1 MVAWRARIGLIK
13 PTHRGKSF
21 AYWYKNA
28 PEGVEIVPTFI
39 GFRSEKRESFLAGF
53 KRAEEL
59 AVQLKEVG
67 CDLISVSGTPPFLLK
82 GLDFERQW
90 AAGLSHKIG
99 LPVVTPMEPHAIALR
114 TLGARKVAVATY
126 YGDELNQAIVNYFSR
141 FGIQSELMPGLS
153 MSAEK
158 SGLYTTSLKALDEV
172 SHMDVYRHCK
182 QALRSMPP
190 VDAVY
195 INGGGWDAAP
205 AVAFLERDLKTKV
218 VWALAAEMWLTYH
231 ALRIDN
237 PVPGGGI
244 LLSGNYAPALEDP
257 PLCLRR

>member
-39 GFRSEKRESFLAGF
+39 GFRSEKPESFLAGF
-53 KRAEEL
+53 KKAEDL

-67 CDLISVSGTPPFLLK
+67 CDIISVSGTPPFLLK

-90 AAGLSHKIG
+90 GADLSAKIG
-99 LPVVTPMEPHAIALR
+99 LPVITPMEPHAIALR
-114 TLGARKVAVATY
+114 TLGVRKVAVATY
-126 YGDELNQAIVNYFSR
+126 YGDELNRAIVGYFAR
-141 FGIQSELMPGLS
+141 FGIESELMPGLS
-153 MSAEK
+153 ATGQR
-158 SGLYTTSLKALDEV
+158 SGLYTTSLLALDEV
-172 SHMDVYRHCK
+172 SHIDVYRHCK
-182 QALRSMPP
+182 KALKGMAP
-190 VDAVY
+190 VEAIY

-205 AVAFLERDLKTKV
+205 AIDYLERDLKINV

-231 ALRIDN
+231 KLQIDN
-237 PVPGGGI
+237 AVSGSGV
-244 LLSGNYAPALEDP
+244 LLSGKYAP
-257 PLCLRR
+257 

>member
-21 AYWYKNA
+21 AYWYNYA

-39 GFRSEKRESFLAGF
+39 GFRSEKRESFLEGF
-53 KRAEEL
+53 KKAEAL

-67 CDLISVSGTPPFLLK
+67 CDIISVSGTPPFLLK
-82 GLDFERQW
+82 GLDYERQW
-90 AAGLSHKIG
+90 AADLSAKIG
-99 LPVVTPMEPHAIALR
+99 LPVVTPMEPHAIALQ
-114 TLGARKVAVATY
+114 TLGVRKVAVATY
-126 YGDELNQAIVNYFSR
+126 YGNELNQAIVNYFSH
-141 FGIQSELMPGLS
+141 FGLESELMPGLS
-153 MSAEK
+153 MTGES
-158 SGLYTTSLKALDEV
+158 SGLYTTSLLALDEV

-182 QALRSMPP
+182 RALANMPP

-205 AVAFLERDLKTKV
+205 AIDYLERDLKIKV

-231 ALRIDN
+231 ILKIEN
-237 PVPGGGI
+237 PVPRGGV
-244 LLSGNYAPALEDP
+244 LLSGNYAPAQAAEKAS
-257 PLCLRR
+257 